1 MSLSVPAPFGWRC
14 LTSPRMRRTP
24 APPHRTVRAVCPHT
38 ALRSPSAAGMRG
50 DGPVWRGGLATTGG
64 SSQRRGVRASRQ
76 SPPGPPLSGAV
87 KVRPLPSAEVLLSS
101 ACERYYEPLRLPA
114 RPRPTSAWPYTPQ
127 LGAAPPPTRLSRGAH
142 TRVAGTRLS
151 PHAIPATPEGPGW
164 PGSGT
169 GPPSTG
175 LPPRTTESTPSLS

>member
-1 MSLSVPAPFGWRC
+1 MP
-14 LTSPRMRRTP
+14 RTP
-24 APPHRTVRAVCPHT
+24 APPRRTVRAVCPHT

-101 ACERYYEPLRLPA
+101 TCKRYYEPLRLPA
-114 RPRPTSAWPYTPQ
+114 RPRTTSAWPYTPQ

-151 PHAIPATPEGPGW
+151 PHAIPATPEGSPA
-164 PGSGT
+164 PGSCAGS
-169 GPPSTG
+169 GDTG
-175 LPPRTTESTPSLS
+175 LPPTSTGSAPPMM